1 MSEKDIRTDVSVLDG
16 AKLIPL
22 ANGKTGTF
30 SCRYEDDRELFVKS
44 LTRYYETN
52 APAKLGNVTAIVNK
66 FYPDR
71 VQELSERLQSTYGK
85 EFVSLPS
92 PTTYYMIEDEYDLFV
107 RCLGDRI
114 VHRDAMSIMP
124 KSLNITRV
132 SKAQMLLSI
141 LERLENM
148 DQSVAID
155 VVKVVLRDFSRLCSQ
170 SKTFRDRV
178 AEMKFV
184 PDVSGIFR
192 KPSELYVE
200 IELGFFV
207 FTHTQKTNTGTI
219 LVSPL
224 FAIFS
229 RLGFQHHP
237 LTRLFILLR

>member
-1 MSEKDIRTDVSVLDG
+1 M
-16 AKLIPL
+16 
-22 ANGKTGTF
+22 
-30 SCRYEDDRELFVKS
+30 
-44 LTRYYETN
+44 
-52 APAKLGNVTAIVNK
+52 AIVNK

-71 VQELSERLQSTYGK
+71 VEELSGASSIDVRK
-85 EFVSLPS
+85 PFVSP
-92 PTTYYMIEDEYDLFV
+92 PPATTYYMIEDEYDLFV
-107 RCLGDRI
+107 RCSGDRG
-114 VHRDAMSIMP
+114 VHRDAMSIVP

-132 SKAQMLLSI
+132 SKAHMLLSI

-200 IELGFFV
+200 LVRAWFLHFS
-207 FTHTQKTNTGTI
+207 HTLNYRYDPRVTVI
-219 LVSPL
+219 RDLLS
-224 FAIFS
+224 S
-229 RLGFQHHP
+229 RLPAPPSTH
-237 LTRLFILLR
+237 LFILLLDTLGFGQ